1 MHLMKTYN
9 VRLGIPS
16 ISWCNITLLV
26 EDDSLLEQ
34 ELVSKAIQIRK
45 ELMSEGLDDELE
57 YDIEFIEA
65 TGYDYN
71 IEEELIN

>member
-1 MHLMKTYN
+1 MKTYN

-26 EDDSLLEQ
+26 KDDSLLEQ

-45 ELMSEGLDDELE
+45 ELMDEGLNDELE
-57 YDIEFIEA
+57 YDVEFIETA
-65 TGYDYN
+65 GYDYN

>member
-1 MHLMKTYN
+1 MKTYN

-45 ELMSEGLDDELE
+45 ELMDEGLNDELE
-57 YDIEFIEA
+57 YDVEFIETA
-65 TGYDYN
+65 GYDYN

>member
-1 MHLMKTYN
+1 MKTYN

-45 ELMSEGLDDELE
+45 ELMTEGLDDELE
-57 YDIEFIEA
+57 YDIEFIET

>member
-1 MHLMKTYN
+1 MKTYN

-16 ISWCNITLLV
+16 ISWCDITLLV

-45 ELMSEGLDDELE
+45 ELIDEGLDNELE
-57 YDIEFIEA
+57 YDVEFIETA
-65 TGYDYN
+65 SYDYT
-71 IEEELIN
+71 IEKELIN